1 MRTEARKINAVVGLP
16 DEHSFGADY
25 LTRFPIVSNLPRPR
39 DVFDWLG
46 NTGYWQ
52 WVDTEQVKDLM
63 GFVNDRLTL
72 QAVHEVIE
80 GFKAAE
86 TRGEEVVG
94 KGLRVLQA
102 MFQEGVSR

>member
-1 MRTEARKINAVVGLP
+1 MATQASEINAVVGLP

-25 LTRFPIVSNLPRPR
+25 LQRFPIVSGLPSPR

-52 WVDTEQVKDLM
+52 WIDTEEVKDLM

-72 QAVHEVIE
+72 NAVHDVIE
-80 GFKAAE
+80 GFKQDE
-86 TRGEEVVG
+86 SEGVDVVG
-94 KGLRVLQA
+94 KGLSLLRQML
-102 MFQEGVSR
+102 S

>member
-1 MRTEARKINAVVGLP
+1 MATQASEINAVVGLP

-25 LTRFPIVSNLPRPR
+25 LQRFPIVSDLPRPR

-52 WVDTEQVKDLM
+52 WIDTDEVKALM
-63 GFVNDRLTL
+63 GFVNDRLTMN
-72 QAVHEVIE
+72 AVDEVIK

-86 TRGEEVVG
+86 ARGENVVG
-94 KGLRVLQA
+94 KGLRVLRQ
-102 MFQEGVSR
+102 MFQGGESR